1 MPARH
6 WRLHAS
12 RLALGAIVV
21 CVLGILSG
29 RLFEVAIGG
38 SLLYLIWQLLNI
50 FRLYQW
56 LREGS
61 EDPPESLGIWAD
73 IFDRI
78 NDLQKENRS
87 RQQQSQSVIQEF
99 QSMTDAFPDAT
110 LVIDED
116 DCLTWFNDAAHHLLG
131 LRVPEDLG
139 QPVTN
144 LLREP
149 DFADWMAV
157 GDQVETH
164 FEMASPEDP
173 NVRLS
178 VSAVRYRAG
187 QRLLVLRDVTEI
199 HNLEKIRRDFVA
211 NVSHELRTPLT
222 VLLGYLESISDQ
234 CSEDVV
240 PVIDRMQD
248 QARQMQALL
257 NDLLELSRLQAA
269 NPQDREEALVDIPAM
284 LMQLKEQSEEYSQ
297 GRHELRFEIEPGLS
311 LLGNP
316 VDLESA
322 FRNLINNAINY
333 TPEGGEIRVRWSSDH
348 SGAYFTVTDTGI
360 GIPSRDIPRLTE
372 RFYRVGPDRSRHS
385 GGTGLGLSI
394 VKHVLN
400 THDARLLIKSE
411 LGSGSAF
418 TCVFPLDR
426 LNRARA
432 GNPI

>member
-1 MPARH
+1 MPSRS
-6 WRLHAS
+6 WRLHAG
-12 RLALGAIVV
+12 RL
-21 CVLGILSG
+21 VLGLAAVCLLGLLSG
-29 RLFEVAIGG
+29 RWLESLVIAACVYLAW
-38 SLLYLIWQLLNI
+38 LLYNS
-50 FRLYQW
+50 FSLYRW
-56 LREGS
+56 LRS
-61 EDPPESLGIWAD
+61 DNTHPPESFGLWSD

-78 NDLQKENRS
+78 NELQRANQI
-87 RQQQSQSVIQEF
+87 QQERYQSVIQEF
-99 QSMTDAFPDAT
+99 QSMADAFPDAT
-110 LVIDED
+110 LVIDD
-116 DCLTWFNDAAHHLLG
+116 DDSLTWFNDAAHLLLG

-157 GDQVETH
+157 GERVESH
-164 FEMASPEDP
+164 FEMASPKDQ

-178 VSAVRYRAG
+178 VSVVRYRDG

-199 HNLEKIRRDFVA
+199 HNLERIRRDFVA

-222 VLLGYLESISDQ
+222 VLLGYLEAISDQ

-240 PVIDRMQD
+240 PVIDRMQE

-257 NDLLELSRLQAA
+257 SDLLELSRLQSA
-269 NPQDREEALVDIPAM
+269 NPEQEDQQVDVPAI
-284 LMQLKEQSEEYSQ
+284 LMQLKEQSEEYSG
-297 GRHELRFEIEPGLS
+297 GRHDLRFEIEPGLS
-311 LLGNP
+311 LLGNA

-333 TPEGGEIRVRWSSDH
+333 TPEHGRITVRWESSDH
-348 SGAYFTVTDTGI
+348 HIRFSVSDTGI

-385 GGTGLGLSI
+385 GGTGLGLAI

-400 THDARLLIKSE
+400 THDARLTIDSE
-411 LGSGSAF
+411 LGSGSKF
-418 TCVFPLDR
+418 TCIFPIDR
-426 LNRARA
+426 LAVRESSAVS
-432 GNPI
+432 